1 MAKPVALFL
10 DKASVHPDDLDFS
23 RLDAVAR
30 WQWFDLARPDEIW
43 PDLSHAE
50 IIVSNKVMMSREVIA
65 ECRSLKLI
73 CVAATGFNNVD
84 IDAARESG
92 IRVCNV
98 SAYAT
103 PSVTEHVVTLLLS
116 LNRNLS
122 SSHRAAL
129 DGRWSRR
136 DFFCHLGDAFSDLDG
151 KKIGII
157 GYGELGRS
165 VARVAKCFGMEV
177 LIAKRDE
184 ADTRPGRIGLSEL
197 LSQSDVVT
205 LHCPLTENNRY
216 VIAKDE
222 LSMMKPDAMLINT
235 ARGGLIDESAL
246 LEALENKQ
254 ISGAALDVLEQEP
267 PAIDNA
273 VLSYPGD
280 NLILTPHIAWSSSGS
295 RQRLLDE
302 IAKNI
307 EAYQK
312 GVPRNL
318 V

>member
-92 IRVCNV
+92 ILVCNV
-98 SAYAT
+98 RAYAT
-103 PSVTEHVVTLLLS
+103 PSVTEHVFTLLLS
-116 LNRNLS
+116 LNRKLS
-122 SSHRAAL
+122 SYHRSAL
-129 DGRWSRR
+129 DGSWSRS
-136 DFFCHLGDAFSDLDG
+136 DFFCHFGDAFSDLDG